1 MQEGNPRLRLLACFA
16 HPDDE
21 AFPVGGTLATYA
33 AKGVQV
39 RLICATLG
47 EEGEIRQPGSA
58 TRETL
63 AQVRLH
69 ELRGSCT
76 SLGIE
81 QPLVL
86 GYRDSGMDG
95 DRANHHPA
103 AFTQAD
109 AEEVVSYIEEQM
121 LTYRPQVVLTFG
133 PDGLYGHPDH
143 IAIHRHT
150 TAAFHRA
157 RSSPLLGEQTSDEND
172 PGCLS
177 RLFYSVR
184 PKGFRTMMTMKL
196 REAGID
202 APMPPPER
210 LDDGVDPEL
219 IHLEVDTSEMIE
231 KKIASQLSHRTQQS
245 PSVPTT
251 SSPERSPSISSAG
264 SISPRDIPKQPRESR
279 CPRTCSRGSG
289 QPPLPGHKSYAKG
302 GTEMVSPTDPNQ
314 VLLTGE
320 NSFMRLSHEDGG
332 PLTVR
337 ASHWRVLLS
346 PGGPGHVLFLRR

>member
-47 EEGEIRQPGSA
+47 EEGEIRQAGSA

-63 AQVRLH
+63 PQVRLQ
-69 ELRGSCT
+69 ELRGSCR

-95 DRANHHPA
+95 DSANDHPS
-103 AFTQAD
+103 AFVQAD
-109 AEEVVSYIEEQM
+109 EEEVVAFIEEQM
-121 LTYRPQVVLTFG
+121 LSYRPQVVVTFG

-143 IAIHRHT
+143 IAIYRHT
-150 TAAFHRA
+150 TTAFHRA
-157 RSSPLLGEQTSDEND
+157 RSSPLFEQQTPNGNE

-210 LDDGVDPEL
+210 LDDGVEREL
-219 IHLEVDTSEMIE
+219 IHLEMDVSEMIE
-231 KKIASQLSHRTQQS
+231 RKIASQQSHRTQQS
-245 PSVPTT
+245 PQRPYH
-251 SSPERSPSISSAG
+251 
-264 SISPRDIPKQPRESR
+264 KLPREIACDILGLEHFTQGYPEAAPGEAVPQDMFDGLWTAAPSR
-279 CPRTCSRGSG
+279 P
-289 QPPLPGHKSYAKG
+289 
-302 GTEMVSPTDPNQ
+302 
-314 VLLTGE
+314 
-320 NSFMRLSHEDGG
+320 
-332 PLTVR
+332 
-337 ASHWRVLLS
+337 
-346 PGGPGHVLFLRR
+346 

>member
-21 AFPVGGTLATYA
+21 AFPVGGTLASYA
-33 AKGVQV
+33 SKGVQV

-63 AQVRLH
+63 PQVRLH

-95 DRANHHPA
+95 DSSNNHPGAFVQAN
-103 AFTQAD
+103 

-121 LTYRPQVVLTFG
+121 LSFRPQVVVTFG

-157 RSSPLLGEQTSDEND
+157 RSSPLFEEQTSKGND
-172 PGCLS
+172 IGCLS

-210 LDDGVDPEL
+210 LDDGVVQEL
-219 IHLEVDTSEMIE
+219 IHLEIDISEMME
-231 KKIASQLSHRTQQS
+231 KKIASQLSHRTQQN
-245 PSVPTT
+245 PQRPYHKL
-251 SSPERSPSISSAG
+251 PGRSLSIS
-264 SISPRDIPKQPRESR
+264 
-279 CPRTCSRGSG
+279 
-289 QPPLPGHKSYAKG
+289 
-302 GTEMVSPTDPNQ
+302 
-314 VLLTGE
+314 
-320 NSFMRLSHEDGG
+320 
-332 PLTVR
+332 
-337 ASHWRVLLS
+337 
-346 PGGPGHVLFLRR
+346 